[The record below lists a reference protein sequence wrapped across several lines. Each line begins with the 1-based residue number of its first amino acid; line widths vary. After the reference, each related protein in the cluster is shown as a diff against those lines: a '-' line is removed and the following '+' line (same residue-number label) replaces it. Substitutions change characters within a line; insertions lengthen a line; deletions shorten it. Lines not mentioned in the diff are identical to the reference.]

1 MMHQWHDTIGQNIH
15 AVLLDNI
22 MHHNPDVHLAQAN
35 HAINGMT
42 KTVAVIRTS
51 ISDVIEG
58 EIETL
63 AFRRSLGDDS
73 IGIEFLAGML
83 AALELVR
90 DGKHL
95 KGE

>member
-1 MMHQWHDTIGQNIH
+1 MINQWHDTIGQNIH

-22 MHHNPDVHLAQAN
+22 MHHNPDVNVDQAN
-35 HAINGMT
+35 FAIYAMT
-42 KTVAVIRTS
+42 KTVEVIRTS
-51 ISDVIEG
+51 ISDVLEG

-63 AFRRSLGDDS
+63 AFRRTLGDDS

-90 DGKHL
+90 DGTHL
-95 KGE
+95 KED

>member
-1 MMHQWHDTIGQNIH
+1 MLNEWADTIGQNIH
-15 AVLLDNI
+15 AVLLDQI
-22 MHHNPDVHLAQAN
+22 MYHSPHVQRAEAER
-35 HAINGMT
+35 AIHGMT
-42 KTVAVIRTS
+42 KTVSVIRTS
-51 ISDVIEG
+51 ISDVLDG

-90 DGKHL
+90 DGTHL
-95 KGE
+95 KED

>member
-1 MMHQWHDTIGQNIH
+1 MIDQWNDTIGRNIH

-22 MHHNPDVHLAQAN
+22 MHHNPYIHVDEAKF
-35 HAINGMT
+35 AINAMT

-51 ISDVIEG
+51 ISDVLEG
-58 EIETL
+58 EIEAL

-73 IGIEFLAGML
+73 IGIEFLSGML

-90 DGKHL
+90 DGTHL
-95 KGE
+95 REG

>member
-1 MMHQWHDTIGQNIH
+1 MIDQWGDTIGRNIH

-22 MHHNPDVHLAQAN
+22 MYHNPDIHLNEARF
-35 HAINGMT
+35 AINAMT

-51 ISDVIEG
+51 ISDVLEG
-58 EIETL
+58 EIEAL

-90 DGKHL
+90 DGTHL
-95 KGE
+95 REG

>member
-1 MMHQWHDTIGQNIH
+1 MIHQWHDTIGQNIH

-22 MHHNPDVHLAQAN
+22 MQHNPDVQVSEARF
-35 HAINGMT
+35 AINAMT
-42 KTVAVIRTS
+42 KTVEVIRTS
-51 ISDVIEG
+51 ISDVLEA
-58 EIETL
+58 EVETL
-63 AFRRSLGDDS
+63 AFRRTLGDDS

-95 KGE
+95 KED

>member
-1 MMHQWHDTIGQNIH
+1 MINQWHDTIGQNIH

-22 MHHNPDVHLAQAN
+22 MHHNPDVNVDQAN
-35 HAINGMT
+35 FAINAMT
-42 KTVAVIRTS
+42 KTVEVIRTS
-51 ISDVIEG
+51 ISDVLEG

-63 AFRRSLGDDS
+63 AFRRTLGDDS

-90 DGKHL
+90 DGTHL
-95 KGE
+95 KED

>member
-1 MMHQWHDTIGQNIH
+1 MMNQWQDTIGQNIH

-22 MHHNPDVHLAQAN
+22 MHHNPDVHLQQAN
-35 HAINGMT
+35 YVINGMT

-51 ISDVIEG
+51 ISDVLEG

-73 IGIEFLAGML
+73 ISIEFLAGML
-83 AALELVR
+83 AALELIR